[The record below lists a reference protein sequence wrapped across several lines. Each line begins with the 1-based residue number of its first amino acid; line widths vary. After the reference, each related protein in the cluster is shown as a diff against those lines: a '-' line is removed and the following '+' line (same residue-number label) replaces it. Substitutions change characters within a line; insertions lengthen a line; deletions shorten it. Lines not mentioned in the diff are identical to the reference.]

1 MIVTTAG
8 KFNEQLIEKAE
19 KISRMVNGRLVSRK
33 NQSIS
38 SLHTQFNDHIL
49 MVGKEKLTLHPLGQ
63 SEPLFFHPN
72 SSMFRVKQILRG
84 EADPLLSAAALDKG
98 MTLLDCTAGLASDA
112 IVCSLAV
119 GSEGKIVGIEKN
131 RYIAFLVE
139 SGLCTWESG
148 LPEMDAAMRRITI
161 LNEDHFSYLKKL
173 PDNSF
178 DVVYFD
184 PMFEESIDSP
194 GLKGLK
200 GMASYVPMT
209 EETIKEAKRVAT
221 KRIVLKDHFRSSRF
235 EEFGFTVIKRPSSKF
250 HYAVIELAE

>member
-8 KFNEQLIEKAE
+8 KFDDKLIEKAE
-19 KISRMVNGRLVSRK
+19 KINRMVHGRLVSRK

-84 EADPLLSAAALDKG
+84 ETDPLLSAARLEKG
-98 MTLLDCTAGLASDA
+98 MTMLDCTAGLASDA

-119 GSEGKIVGIEKN
+119 GNSGKVVGIEKN

-139 SGLCTWESG
+139 SGLVTWDSG
-148 LPEMDAAMRRITI
+148 IKEMDDAMRRIAI
-161 LNEDHFSYLKKL
+161 LNEDHFSYLKTL
-173 PDNSF
+173 PDDSF

-200 GMASYVPMT
+200 GMAAYVPIT
-209 EETIKEAKRVAT
+209 EETINEAERVA
-221 KRIVLKDHFRSSRF
+221 RRRVVLKDHFKSTRF
-235 EEFGFTVIKRPSSKF
+235 SQFGFTVIKRPSSKF
-250 HYAVIELAE
+250 HYAVIELTN